1 MGGVNHSPRSVATVP
16 RDSVTVAVLLTC
28 AAGAWAVTL
37 LLSRGMRPMPG
48 TMGLGLVV
56 FIGAWTLMMA
66 AMMLPAAAPVIRLY
80 ARTLPE
86 GSPGRLVQFGAGY
99 LLVWVL
105 AGLPAFGLATAAE
118 VIATQRPGLSRW
130 AAAGTFVIV
139 AGYQLTPFK
148 AACLRAC
155 RSPLGLL
162 LRYAGGQGQLRELR
176 AGSHLGLYCLGCC
189 WALFAALIVVGLMN
203 VAAMVGLAV
212 IVAGEK
218 LWARGE
224 VLTRVVAALAV
235 GLAALVLLHPA
246 LAGGL
251 YAGPTPT
258 MM

>member
-1 MGGVNHSPRSVATVP
+1 VSHRPLSAAAAP
-16 RDSVTVAVLLTC
+16 RDVVTVAVLLTG
-28 AAGAWAVTL
+28 AAGAWIATL

-66 AMMLPAAAPVIRLY
+66 AMMLPAATPVMRLY
-80 ARTLPE
+80 ARTLPA

-118 VIATQRPGLSRW
+118 MIATQRPGLARW
-130 AAAGTFVIV
+130 AAAGTFAIV

-162 LRYAGGQGQLRELR
+162 LRYAGRRGRLRDLW

-203 VAAMVGLAV
+203 VAAMVGLAMV
-212 IVAGEK
+212 VAGEK
-218 LWARGE
+218 LWAHGE
-224 VLTRVVAALAV
+224 LLARVVAAVAV

-251 YAGPTPT
+251 YTGPTPT
-258 MM
+258 TM